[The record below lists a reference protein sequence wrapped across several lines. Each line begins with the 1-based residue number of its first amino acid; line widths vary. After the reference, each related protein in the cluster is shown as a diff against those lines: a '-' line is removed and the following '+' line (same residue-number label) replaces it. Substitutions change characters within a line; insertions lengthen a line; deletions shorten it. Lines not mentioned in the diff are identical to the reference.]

1 MFGAMDN
8 SFDGVQDLWGWGW
21 DEFPLFNLSWSLHIL
36 PPLSSFLSYPLFPS
50 PHFLTFILFAILN
63 IYNMNFHIYTC

>member
-1 MFGAMDN
+1 
-8 SFDGVQDLWGWGW
+8 L
-21 DEFPLFNLSWSLHIL
+21 
-36 PPLSSFLSYPLFPS
+36 FLSYPLFPS